1 MSKTEQSKNDNM
13 QFEAALARL
22 EELVRA
28 LEDGSATLD
37 ESLSAFEE
45 GIGLVRLCTER
56 LRDAEQR
63 VKVLVE
69 KESGYDEQDMA

>member
-1 MSKTEQSKNDNM
+1 MSNKNNEM
-13 QFEAALARL
+13 QFEVALARL
-22 EELVRA
+22 EELVRG

>member
-1 MSKTEQSKNDNM
+1 MNKTDRSENQEM

-22 EELVRA
+22 EELVRG
-28 LEDGSATLD
+28 LEEGSATLD

-63 VKVLVE
+63 VKVLIE
-69 KESGYDEQDMA
+69 NESGFEEQDA

>member
-1 MSKTEQSKNDNM
+1 MSKTDRSENQEM

-22 EELVRA
+22 EELVRG
-28 LEDGSATLD
+28 LEEGSATLD

-63 VKVLVE
+63 VKVLIE
-69 KESGYDEQDMA
+69 NESGFEEQDA